1 MLPLAYGL
9 STLASLWAFG
19 GGDMSLF
26 WTRQF
31 VLSVIVL
38 LLAINLIV
46 ITKKQSMLRGHS
58 GTLMLG
64 AGSALATALPFVVLA
79 WLTKHTSMESMPML
93 RASVL
98 EIVPPSF
105 VAVLISAILLAPGY
119 EIISRGFLAPNWGLS
134 GVAFLDALA
143 FGFGTQRLIPFL
155 VIWMMGYFW
164 GILASRFGTLTSV
177 VSRMLWTL
185 IVLSALTF
193 T

>member
-58 GTLMLG
+58 GTIMLG

-79 WLTKHTSMESMPML
+79 WLAKHASMESMPIL
-93 RASVL
+93 RA
-98 EIVPPSF
+98 
-105 VAVLISAILLAPGY
+105 G
-119 EIISRGFLAPNWGLS
+119 
-134 GVAFLDALA
+134 
-143 FGFGTQRLIPFL
+143 
-155 VIWMMGYFW
+155 
-164 GILASRFGTLTSV
+164 
-177 VSRMLWTL
+177 
-185 IVLSALTF
+185 
-193 T
+193 